1 MVRYHFSL
9 IDQDHDVLGPIVTAD
24 LDNDEE
30 IKDRAELI
38 AHLLLMTES
47 IGTKTTPERFS
58 LPTTMATRY
67 YHWRYRKL
75 EKNFRM
81 IDVFAGAGC
90 SDLGA
95 RSENFLMPGCA
106 ACGEFALIKPN

>member
-47 IGTKTTPERFS
+47 DRYKDDPREILVTDDDGHEVLS
-58 LPTTMATRY
+58 LALSEI
-67 YHWRYRKL
+67 RKKL
-75 EKNFRM
+75 
-81 IDVFAGAGC
+81 
-90 SDLGA
+90 SDD
-95 RSENFLMPGCA
+95 
-106 ACGEFALIKPN
+106 